1 MAGDIKKTLK
11 FLKYT
16 PKKGLSNTSL
26 HNPITMLNLYNE
38 NLYKLNPIS
47 LWFLYLSW
55 GSY

>member
-26 HNPITMLNLYNE
+26 HNPITMLNLHNE